1 MNDFA
6 TTGAYGQLI
15 EPATLKIERTLPG
28 PIERVWAYLTDS
40 DLRRQ
45 WLAAGKMDAKPGT
58 GFELVWRNAELTNPP
73 GNRPAGFGEEHRMQS
88 QIVEFDPPHKLVFTW
103 NNSGNVS
110 IELTPKGNDVLLT
123 LIHRRLPD
131 RPTLLRVAAGWHSHL
146 DVLVARTSN
155 KEPAPFWNGMLRLLD
170 DYDKRIPA

>member
-6 TTGAYGQLI
+6 TPGAYGVLT

-28 PIERVWAYLTDS
+28 PIERVWDYLTDS
-40 DLRRQ
+40 DKRRQ
-45 WLAAGKMDAKPGT
+45 WLASGKMEAKPGT
-58 GFELVWRNAELTNPP
+58 GFELVWRNSELTNPP
-73 GNRPAGFGEEHRMQS
+73 GSRPAGFGEEHRMQS

-131 RPTLLRVAAGWHSHL
+131 RATLLRVAAGWHTHL
-146 DVLVARTSN
+146 DVLVARAN
-155 KEPAPFWNGMLRLLD
+155 AKQPAPYWDVWVKLQQ